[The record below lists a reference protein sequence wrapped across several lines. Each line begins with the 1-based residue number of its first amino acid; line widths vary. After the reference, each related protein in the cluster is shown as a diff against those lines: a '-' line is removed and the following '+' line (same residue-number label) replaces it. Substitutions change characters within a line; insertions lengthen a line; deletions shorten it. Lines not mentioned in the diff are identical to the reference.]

1 MSTALDNI
9 KYNLG
14 KFIGPAFTFI
24 LGLIIFI
31 YSKTQIIVDVYDPNQ
46 KLDLFYGYTQES
58 LFGMGGLL
66 LMFIAIVWVL
76 FTINVIKSFFI
87 LIMTVI
93 LVAVGLLVLYKDYTI
108 VKEDIDATERKNLV
122 MKETKMR
129 LNDIKLAEKE
139 YKREMGIYTPS
150 IDTLIEFIKT
160 GKRIDFVRQGPTPN
174 RRLRRYE
181 ADWIYPKE
189 NIALDNNMTDIE
201 AKALL
206 SFYKTNTDSLPQ
218 EFVGFVRDTVY
229 VSVLETIFGDDD
241 YIEMRKK
248 QNYMFDFVPD
258 SLKYLPFSAQKS
270 PIIET
275 DSITRG
281 EVKIS
286 TILIEAVH
294 PSYPK
299 DTLTIGS
306 KTENNLKD
314 NWSY

>member
-1 MSTALDNI
+1 MSSALDNI

-14 KFIGPAFTFI
+14 RFIGPAFAFI
-24 LGLIIFI
+24 LGLVIFI
-31 YSKTQIIVDVYDPNQ
+31 YSKSQIIVDVYDPNE
-46 KLDLFYGYTQES
+46 KMDLYYGYTQDDW
-58 LFGMGGLL
+58 FGMGGLL
-66 LMFIAIVWVL
+66 LMFIAVVWVL
-76 FTINVIKSFFI
+76 FSLNVIKSI
-87 LIMTVI
+87 LIFIVTII
-93 LVAVGLLVLYKDYTI
+93 LIAIGIFILYKDYTI
-108 VKEDIDATERKNLV
+108 VKEDIDATERKDLV

-139 YKREMGIYTPS
+139 YKREKGEYTNS
-150 IDTLIEFIKT
+150 IDTLIDFIKN

-181 ADWIYPKE
+181 ADWIYPKQ
-189 NIALDNNMTDIE
+189 NVTLDNNMTDVE

-206 SFYKTNTDSLPQ
+206 NFYKTKTDSLPK

-229 VSVLETIFGDDD
+229 VSVYKTVFGDDD
-241 YIEMRKK
+241 YIEMREK
-248 QNYMFDFVPD
+248 QDYEFDFVPD
-258 SLKYLPFSAQKS
+258 SLKYLPFSGQAS
-270 PIIET
+270 PIIKT

-281 EVKIS
+281 EVKVS

-299 DTLTIGS
+299 DTLKIGS
-306 KTENNLKD
+306 LTENNLKD

>member
-1 MSTALDNI
+1 MSTTLDNL
-9 KYNLG
+9 KYNIG
-14 KFIGPAFTFI
+14 KFIGPAFAFI
-24 LGLIIFI
+24 LGLIIYI

-46 KLDLFYGYTQES
+46 KIDIFYGYTQEA

-66 LMFIAIVWVL
+66 LMFIAIIWVL
-76 FTINVIKSFFI
+76 FILNVIKSVLIFI
-87 LIMTVI
+87 VTVM
-93 LVAVGLLVLYKDYTI
+93 LVAIGLLVLYKDYQI
-108 VKEDIDATERKNLV
+108 VKEDIDATTRKNLV

-139 YKREMGIYTPS
+139 YKREKGEYTNNF
-150 IDTLIEFIKT
+150 DTLIDFIKN
-160 GKRIDFVRQGPTPN
+160 GKRIDFIRQGPTPN
-174 RRLRRYE
+174 RKLRRYE

-189 NIALDNNMTDIE
+189 NIALDNNMTDVE

-206 SFYKTNTDSLPQ
+206 YFYKTKTDSLPK
-218 EFVGFVRDTVY
+218 EFVGFVRDTIY
-229 VSVLETIFGDDD
+229 VSVYETVFKDDD
-241 YIEMRKK
+241 YIEMREK
-248 QNYMFDFVPD
+248 QEYVFDFVPD
-258 SLKYLPFSAQKS
+258 SLRYLPYSGQKS
-270 PIIET
+270 PIIKT

-299 DTLTIGS
+299 DTLRIGS
-306 KTENNLKD
+306 LTENNLKD